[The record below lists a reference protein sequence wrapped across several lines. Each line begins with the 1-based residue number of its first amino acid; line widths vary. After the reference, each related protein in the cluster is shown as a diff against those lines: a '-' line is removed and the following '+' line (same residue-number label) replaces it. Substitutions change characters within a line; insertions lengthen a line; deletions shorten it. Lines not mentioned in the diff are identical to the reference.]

1 MRTSRATWPAC
12 GLTWHALIAIYS
24 LNSESFIVRSWIRG
38 VRHGQ
43 KSRTPTSEIKQKSER
58 EIRNQVAN
66 LCTRPYTFAD
76 LRTRPY
82 TFADCNGNQK
92 LLKLKSGNHLEI
104 QKSRMPDWHVSDP
117 SVGSSEVDGPST
129 KQRVVVKPG
138 MRNRNGNKK

>member
-1 MRTSRATWPAC
+1 MREVYVDSIPRSKVSR
-12 GLTWHALIAIYS
+12 G
-24 LNSESFIVRSWIRG
+24 RG

-66 LCTRPYTFAD
+66 LRARPYTVAD
-76 LRTRPY
+76 LRARPY

-104 QKSRMPDWHVSDP
+104 QKSRTPDWCVSDP
-117 SVGSSEVDGPST
+117 SVEAESAGQLE
-129 KQRVVVKPG
+129 KRPG
-138 MRNRNGNKK
+138 